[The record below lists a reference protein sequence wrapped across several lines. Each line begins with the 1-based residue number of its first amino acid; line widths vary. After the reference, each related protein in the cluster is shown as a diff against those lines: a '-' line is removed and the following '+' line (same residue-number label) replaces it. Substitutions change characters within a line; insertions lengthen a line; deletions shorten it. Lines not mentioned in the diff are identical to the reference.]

1 MAGWLPIKS
10 HPSDRTHARNGRTKL
25 KHGMALNTETEKRD
39 RTRAT
44 DAGARRGRAAGRA
57 PARRNERRPR
67 PATTAQA
74 QGARMGGWDIR
85 VESVS
90 VGLAWSCASV
100 CLRVCIRVCCVLS
113 WVDFVEFIIIPI
125 NLLQFIGKFPA
136 SALSDGAQ
144 GHHRGTCVE
153 SEAGVPSPRAG
164 QRHKQHVEKSAPAAP
179 LASLP
184 PRSR

>member
-1 MAGWLPIKS
+1 MARLPIKS

-25 KHGMALNTETEKRD
+25 KHGMSLNTETEKRD

-44 DAGARRGRAAGRA
+44 DAGARRGRAAA
-57 PARRNERRPR
+57 ARRRNRGRPR
-67 PATTAQA
+67 RRTAQA
-74 QGARMGGWDIR
+74 QARMGGWDIR